1 MSDEPAW
8 DDIRRAYEA
17 DELSVLKIT
26 EKFGVSSA
34 KLYLRINAENWP
46 RRPPMLK
53 PKSTPAAPPV
63 SRLPPE
69 LADVAVEAVIAQTT
83 VAPIAAAAPKRLTP
97 IAQRRTLVQRLT
109 NAIDTKLK
117 LLERRFEREMA
128 GLDVRNGK
136 TISAADFERDTR
148 TIGTLI
154 KNLEQVTEYDH
165 GHQFGKSIRG
175 AAAKSAAIATNALA
189 DEADRIR
196 SELAARLQRFV
207 DAAGSSAERTSA
219 SDGTAQAD

>member
-1 MSDEPAW
+1 MSDDPAW

-26 EKFGVSSA
+26 EKFGISTA
-34 KLYLRINAENWP
+34 KLYVRIRAENWP

-53 PKSTPAAPPV
+53 PKSMPAAPSG

-69 LADVAVEAVIAQTT
+69 PANVAVEPVTTQTT
-83 VAPIAAAAPKRLTP
+83 PAPIAIAAPRRLTP

-165 GHQFGKSIRG
+165 GHQFGVEPSLRG
-175 AAAKSAAIATNALA
+175 CTA
-189 DEADRIR
+189 RITR
-196 SELAARLQRFV
+196 S
-207 DAAGSSAERTSA
+207 TS
-219 SDGTAQAD
+219 TYR